1 MFMLLHLLI
10 VRNVAAVSEGG
21 YSRDPTARF
30 ALSVLPSNYA
40 NIIINRPVAL
50 RSYQSEAYELS

>member
-1 MFMLLHLLI
+1 MLLYLLI
-10 VRNVAAVSEGG
+10 VWNAAMVSESG
-21 YSRDPTARF
+21 YSRDLTARF

-50 RSYQSEAYELS
+50 RSYQLEAQELS